1 MSKLAYF
8 VFGFFAGVLTI
19 YLIISFTVNASDNS
33 AYWLKIID
41 SRLEY
46 IEKRTTR
53 IEEKLDTMNKNFEKV
68 REYDKIR
75 VKISN

>member
-1 MSKLAYF
+1 MIKFAYF
-8 VFGFFAGVLTI
+8 VLGFFTGFIT
-19 YLIISFTVNASDNS
+19 YLIISFTVNAIDNS
-33 AYWLKIID
+33 VYWLKIID

-46 IEKRTTR
+46 IEKRATR
-53 IEEKLDTMNKNFEKV
+53 IEEKLDTMNRNFEKV